1 MEGLVA
7 SRPEDIAMSRYTRKL
22 KKHFQIRAA
31 ADGAIFSVAGLAA
44 IYTHRRSG

>member
-7 SRPEDIAMSRYTRKL
+7 SRPEDIAMGRYARKL

-31 ADGAIFSVAGLAA
+31 ADDTVSSVAVLAA
-44 IYTHRRSG
+44 